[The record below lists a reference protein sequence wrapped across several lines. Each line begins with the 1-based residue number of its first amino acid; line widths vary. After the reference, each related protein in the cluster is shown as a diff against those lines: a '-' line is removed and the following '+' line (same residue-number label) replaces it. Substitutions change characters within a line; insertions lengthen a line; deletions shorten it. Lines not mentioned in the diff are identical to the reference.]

1 MCSRHRVHS
10 NSNAWPWCRLLLV
23 CVCVCVCVCVWTYL
37 SICTWFRDAW
47 MWYLS
52 MSIYYKVNILLFG
65 LKRDQSI
72 LADSNILV
80 SRENKS
86 AINLWQIFLI
96 LELSEMLLKLRYFYN
111 WLNLFMVNQMV
122 TPGSFE
128 NSQYIHTVI
137 LNISREPTG
146 ETCLRGLPWQC
157 IRACSVTQLCQTVCD
172 PMDCSP

>member
-1 MCSRHRVHS
+1 MIPVSGRSPGGGHGNTLQYSCRKNPHGQRSLVGYS
-10 NSNAWPWCRLLLV
+10 PWGHKPLDMTEVTKHMLTFKEAVRSFTVTSALGAMLSCNMRL
-23 CVCVCVCVCVWTYL
+23 
-37 SICTWFRDAW
+37 I
-47 MWYLS
+47 
-52 MSIYYKVNILLFG
+52 
-65 LKRDQSI
+65 
-72 LADSNILV
+72 
-80 SRENKS
+80 
-86 AINLWQIFLI
+86 
-96 LELSEMLLKLRYFYN
+96 RYFYN